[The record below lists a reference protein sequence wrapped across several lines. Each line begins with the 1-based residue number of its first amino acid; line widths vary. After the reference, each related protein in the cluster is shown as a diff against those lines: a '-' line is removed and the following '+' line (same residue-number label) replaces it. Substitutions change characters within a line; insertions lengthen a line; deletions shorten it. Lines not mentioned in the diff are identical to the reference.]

1 MNTPEPDNLEPHH
14 RGSIDA
20 DALSWSLAPLDARV
34 LDALADHAFD
44 SRRALLA
51 LGQANAADAARL
63 SRLSAMLSVLE
74 EPTRLADASLVD
86 AAMARVLTSPRESTA
101 PLEAAQLSHADAAL
115 ADAIAFADIDDIHAK
130 VDPRARQHAALADL
144 LACGAPLA
152 SPGLVDRTMDL
163 VRSASPLRL
172 SVPRLSPPTATEP
185 ARISSAWRLRDIVG
199 VAAMLVL
206 GASVILPVLAS
217 LKGQSL
223 RANCMANLGAV
234 AQGLSRYALSNNSP
248 MPMATAGFSGAGSW
262 WDVGVPKQSNSANLF
277 TLVSERYVRLDELAC
292 PGNPFAARGEPE
304 PHAQDW
310 RRLEEISYS
319 YQIAPPRAGSQW
331 PKPDSVVLADR
342 SPIVPA
348 VIRRRW
354 VDPLENSP
362 NHSRR
367 GQHLMIADGSV
378 AWLET
383 PVLAR
388 GDNIWLPRALERRID
403 ELRRNQGLLPL
414 NGVETPDD
422 LDDVM
427 LGP

>member
-1 MNTPEPDNLEPHH
+1 MNTLDPDN
-14 RGSIDA
+14 RSSIDA
-20 DALSWSLAPLDARV
+20 DASSWQLSSADARV

-44 SRRALLA
+44 PRRTLQA
-51 LGQANAADAARL
+51 LGRANPSDEARL
-63 SRLSAMLSVLE
+63 SRLSAILSVLE

-86 AAMARVLTSPRESTA
+86 AAMARVLTSPRASKA
-101 PLEAAQLSHADAAL
+101 PIEGAQLSPVDAAL
-115 ADAIAFADIDDIHAK
+115 ADAIAFADIDDFHAQA
-130 VDPRARQHAALADL
+130 DPRARQHAALADL
-144 LACGAPLA
+144 LASGAPLA
-152 SPGLVDRTMDL
+152 TPGLVDRTMEL

-172 SVPRLSPPTATEP
+172 NAPGLSPAIETP
-185 ARISSAWRLRDIVG
+185 RIASTWRLRDLVG
-199 VAAMLVL
+199 IAAMLLL

-234 AQGLSRYALSNNSP
+234 AQGLSRYALSTNSP

-292 PGNPFAARGEPE
+292 PGNPFAARGEPD

-319 YQIAPPRAGSQW
+319 YQIAPPRVGSQW

-362 NHSRR
+362 NHARS

-378 AWLET
+378 VWLET

>member
-1 MNTPEPDNLEPHH
+1 MNTPEQHNPNASP
-14 RGSIDA
+14 A
-20 DALSWSLAPLDARV
+20 DAPSWGLAPLDVRV

-44 SRRALLA
+44 LRRASRA
-51 LGQANAADAARL
+51 LGQSNPSDAARL
-63 SRLSAMLSVLE
+63 SRLSSILALLE

-86 AAMARVLTSPRESTA
+86 AAMARVLTSTHESA
-101 PLEAAQLSHADAAL
+101 PLESASLSDADAAI
-115 ADAIAFADIDDIHAK
+115 ADALALAEFDEAHWNENAN
-130 VDPRARQHAALADL
+130 PRAARHAAIADL
-144 LACGAPLA
+144 LASGAPLA
-152 SPGLVDRTMDL
+152 SPGLVDRTMEL

-172 SVPRLSPPTATEP
+172 SVPRLSPASEP
-185 ARISSAWRLRDIVG
+185 ARVAGAWRLRDIVG
-199 VAAMLVL
+199 VAAMLLL

-223 RANCMANLGAV
+223 RATCMANLGAV
-234 AQGLSRYALSNNSP
+234 AQGLSRYALSNASP
-248 MPMATAGFSGAGSW
+248 MPMATAGFSGAGFW

-292 PGNPFAARGEPE
+292 PGNPFAARGEPD

-348 VIRRRW
+348 AIRRRW

-362 NHSRR
+362 NHARK

-403 ELRRNQGLLPL
+403 EFRRNQGLLPL